1 MRDAVVVCE
10 LLEGDLQGHLRQ
22 DAGGLLGADGEH
34 LVA

>member
-22 DAGGLLGADGEH
+22 DAGGLLGADGEQ